1 MKESFA
7 ETVVRLIR
15 SIPKGKVASYGQ
27 IAKLAG
33 KPQGS
38 RGVAWILHSLSE
50 ARALP
55 WHRVL
60 NSQGKISFPEGSALH
75 AKQKRLLKK
84 EGVVF
89 SSSGQLDLELYQWK
103 KRERAGKKSRNQPR
117 MFSDEK

>member
-7 ETVVRLIR
+7 KAVTRLIAA
-15 SIPKGKVASYGQ
+15 IPEGKVASYGQ

-38 RGVAWILHSLSE
+38 RGVAWVLHSSSE
-50 ARALP
+50 THHLP

-60 NSQGKISFPEGSALH
+60 NSRGRISFPEGSALYM
-75 AKQKRLLKK
+75 KQKRLLKK
-84 EGVVF
+84 EGVFF
-89 SSSGQLDLELYQWK
+89 SPSGELDLDLYQWK

-117 MFSDEK
+117 MFSEQK